1 VHVLGT
7 PYSWLQVHLLIILRT
22 WKCHNTLSNEKA
34 YKTALKCDHDR
45 KPLSLERQAKM
56 LLEPAAGGR
65 LSAAFHL
72 KQLRKRNMMNYGFDT
87 GLRQYGQ

>member
-1 VHVLGT
+1 
-7 PYSWLQVHLLIILRT
+7 
-22 WKCHNTLSNEKA
+22 
-34 YKTALKCDHDR
+34 
-45 KPLSLERQAKM
+45 M